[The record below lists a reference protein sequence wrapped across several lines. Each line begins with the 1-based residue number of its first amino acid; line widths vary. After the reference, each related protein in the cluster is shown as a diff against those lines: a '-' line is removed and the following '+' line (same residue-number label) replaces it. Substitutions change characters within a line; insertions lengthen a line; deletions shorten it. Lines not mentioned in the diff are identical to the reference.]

1 MKSIFNKINRLT
13 SRLNI
18 AGKKHNELEDG
29 FEENKIQGDLY
40 SEAMRKV

>member
-13 SRLNI
+13 SRRNI
-18 AGKKHNELEDG
+18 AGKKHNELEDE

-40 SEAMRKV
+40 SEARRKV